1 MSALF
6 ATPFALFATK
16 FAHFAVVFAL
26 VAMTAATVGGCKER
40 IAKSL
45 GVGVASLY
53 RFLRG

>member
-16 FAHFAVVFAL
+16 FAHFAVMFAL
-26 VAMTAATVGGCKER
+26 FAMTAATVGVCKER

-45 GVGVASLY
+45 GVGVAS
-53 RFLRG
+53 